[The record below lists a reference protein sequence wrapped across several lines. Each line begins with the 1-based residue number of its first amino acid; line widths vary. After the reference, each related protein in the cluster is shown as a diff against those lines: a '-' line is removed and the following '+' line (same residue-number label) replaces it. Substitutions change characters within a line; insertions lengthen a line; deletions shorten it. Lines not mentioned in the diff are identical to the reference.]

1 MRKAVAARLITC
13 RVPLGFRRSSERRF
27 GTLRRQSGG
36 RVRASARAGLLNFHP
51 NRAAFDGRRDC
62 RAALACPTGALVK
75 ASLAALVAVSPME
88 HQGKSVSKA

>member
-51 NRAAFDGRRDC
+51 NRAAFDGRRD
-62 RAALACPTGALVK
+62 AGLP
-75 ASLAALVAVSPME
+75 SPVPP
-88 HQGKSVSKA
+88 GRS